1 MMWEQNKRT
10 VVDVGTKQKTF
21 VDAGTKKHSLIGIKN
36 SIKFNDSMSWFP
48 FAFDNVFSKIFAK
61 DL

>member
-1 MMWEQNKRT
+1 MMWEHNKRT

-21 VDAGTKKHSLIGIKN
+21 VDAETKKTLVDVLCELCVGSLLPLTM
-36 SIKFNDSMSWFP
+36 F
-48 FAFDNVFSKIFAK
+48 FSKIFGK

>member
-21 VDAGTKKHSLIGIKN
+21 VDAGTKN
-36 SIKFNDSMSWFP
+36 TC
-48 FAFDNVFSKIFAK
+48 
-61 DL
+61 

>member
-1 MMWEQNKRT
+1 MLMMWEHNKRT

-36 SIKFNDSMSWFP
+36 SIKLCVGSLLPLTMFL
-48 FAFDNVFSKIFAK
+48 SKIFGK

>member
-21 VDAGTKKHSLIGIKN
+21 VDAGTKKHLLIGIKKLN
-36 SIKFNDSMSWFP
+36 K
-48 FAFDNVFSKIFAK
+48 V
-61 DL
+61 

>member
-1 MMWEQNKRT
+1 MWEQDKRHLLMPE
-10 VVDVGTKQKTF
+10 Q
-21 VDAGTKKHSLIGIKN
+21 KKHSLIGIKN